1 MIEYFIKY
9 HAKLT
14 KALLEHIQIVGLTL
28 VISIVIAMAVTLLIK
43 DSKRISKAVLQV
55 CNVIYSIPSLALFAI
70 LIPLSGLGAKTAVIV
85 LVAYN
90 QYILV
95 RGFTEGLSMVD
106 KAVLEAA
113 TGMGMSRWQIFA
125 RVQFPLALDS
135 MVASIQIAIIS
146 TIGIAT
152 IGATIGAGGLG
163 SILFDGMR
171 TQNTVKILWGTVLS
185 VLLVLAAN
193 AILNYAVKKINE
205 RLHGGKKHP

>member
-28 VISIVIAMAVTLLIK
+28 VISIVIALAVTLVIK

-85 LVAYN
+85 LVVYN

-106 KAVLEAA
+106 RAVLEAA
-113 TGMGMSRWQIFA
+113 AGMGMSRWQIFA

-205 RLHGGKKHP
+205 RLHGGKKRP

>member
-1 MIEYFIKY
+1 
-9 HAKLT
+9 
-14 KALLEHIQIVGLTL
+14 
-28 VISIVIAMAVTLLIK
+28 
-43 DSKRISKAVLQV
+43 
-55 CNVIYSIPSLALFAI
+55 
-70 LIPLSGLGAKTAVIV
+70 
-85 LVAYN
+85 
-90 QYILV
+90 
-95 RGFTEGLSMVD
+95 MVD
-106 KAVLEAA
+106 RAVLEAA
-113 TGMGMSRWQIFA
+113 AGMGMSRWQIFA

-205 RLHGGKKHP
+205 RLHGGKKRP

>member
-1 MIEYFIKY
+1 M
-9 HAKLT
+9 
-14 KALLEHIQIVGLTL
+14 L
-28 VISIVIAMAVTLLIK
+28 VV
-43 DSKRISKAVLQV
+43 
-55 CNVIYSIPSLALFAI
+55 
-70 LIPLSGLGAKTAVIV
+70 
-85 LVAYN
+85 YN

-106 KAVLEAA
+106 RAVLEAA
-113 TGMGMSRWQIFA
+113 AGMGMSRWQIFA

-205 RLHGGKKHP
+205 RLHGGKKRP